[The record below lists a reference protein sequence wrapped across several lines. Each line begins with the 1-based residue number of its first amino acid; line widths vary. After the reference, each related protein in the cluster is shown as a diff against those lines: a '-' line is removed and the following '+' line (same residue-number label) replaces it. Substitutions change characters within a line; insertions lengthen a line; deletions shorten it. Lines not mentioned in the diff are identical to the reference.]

1 MISILLYRKL
11 FILTISML
19 LLMSSGTV
27 YGKGRTKGILPGA
40 SAKDP
45 LTVDAATL
53 DFFDKEQ
60 KLIYNGDVLVVNG
73 PSTLKASRLIIFLD
87 DEKNNTKK
95 TTGNDR
101 VKHIDAQG
109 PVKLV
114 TKDQISIGD
123 NGSYDKSQNKVY
135 LTGNVKITQN
145 ETVVTGD
152 RAIYDVATGESSVF
166 GNDLQGGKVRSTLTP
181 QTE

>member
-1 MISILLYRKL
+1 
-11 FILTISML
+11 
-19 LLMSSGTV
+19 MSSGTV

-135 LTGNVKITQN
+135 LT
-145 ETVVTGD
+145 
-152 RAIYDVATGESSVF
+152 
-166 GNDLQGGKVRSTLTP
+166 
-181 QTE
+181 